1 MPQLQKLS
9 LAKCTKKARFKFFNN
24 LTEKKKFKMATTDRF
39 TLDSLLQA
47 VQEYRVTHLPIV
59 PPIAAVLA
67 KGSTKERLS
76 NNGGG
81 GD

>member
-1 MPQLQKLS
+1 
-9 LAKCTKKARFKFFNN
+9 
-24 LTEKKKFKMATTDRF
+24 MATTDRF
-39 TLDSLLQA
+39 TLESLLQA

-76 NNGGG
+76 NNEGGG
-81 GD
+81 GQFKKCGPPQRNQ

>member
-1 MPQLQKLS
+1 
-9 LAKCTKKARFKFFNN
+9 
-24 LTEKKKFKMATTDRF
+24 MAATRRF
-39 TLDSLLQA
+39 TLESLLQA

-67 KGSTKERLS
+67 KGSTKEKIS

-81 GD
+81 GTNLKIVGLPPRNQWGPLTR